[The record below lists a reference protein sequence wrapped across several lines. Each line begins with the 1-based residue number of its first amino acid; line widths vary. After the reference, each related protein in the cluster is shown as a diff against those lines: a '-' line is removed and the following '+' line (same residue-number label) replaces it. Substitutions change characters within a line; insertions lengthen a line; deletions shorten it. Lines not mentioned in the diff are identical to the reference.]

1 MEGEK
6 RGGDGEGEDEAKG
19 EGKGK
24 GAGEGEGNGE
34 GEHRGEGEVESEGR
48 EARRRRRRS
57 RKRIALAVVLVI
69 ILVPLL
75 YLFVIPRTDVSVRV
89 FYNESVLNQ
98 INIDAQITNTG
109 TNEATG
115 VTLTVAVV
123 NSTDAEMAKREYS
136 VPSIAQ
142 VFGVAKLDSLSF
154 RGNQFEKYTITID
167 IELSAGGTTHR
178 RHWSHDTEEPWLN
191 QDWTDRVS

>member
-1 MEGEK
+1 MEGGEH
-6 RGGDGEGEDEAKG
+6 GGEGEGWGGGEGEG
-19 EGKGK
+19 EGKGE
-24 GAGEGEGNGE
+24 GRGEGEG
-34 GEHRGEGEVESEGR
+34 ESEGR

-57 RKRIALAVVLVI
+57 RKRLALAVVLVI

-98 INIDAQITNTG
+98 INVDAQISNTG
-109 TNEATG
+109 TNEATD
-115 VTLTVAVV
+115 VTLTVTVV
-123 NSTDAEMAKREYS
+123 NSTDAEMARREYS

-142 VFGVAKLDSLSF
+142 VFGVAKLDSQSF
-154 RGNQFEKYTITID
+154 RGDQFEKYTIIID
-167 IELSAGGTTHR
+167 IELRAGGMTHR